1 MSHIANQLC
10 NHDVANVP
18 ATENYAEVAI
28 MELIDDKGLDS
39 YDCNADNDGEKV
51 EEEGDDDDDH
61 AVEPDE
67 EDKGGHR

>member
-1 MSHIANQLC
+1 
-10 NHDVANVP
+10 
-18 ATENYAEVAI
+18 

-61 AVEPDE
+61 AVELDE

>member
-1 MSHIANQLC
+1 
-10 NHDVANVP
+10 
-18 ATENYAEVAI
+18 
-28 MELIDDKGLDS
+28 MELIDDKGQDS

-67 EDKGGHR
+67 EDKGGHRQMPCYLHGVPIEELFVRV

>member
-1 MSHIANQLC
+1 
-10 NHDVANVP
+10 
-18 ATENYAEVAI
+18 

-39 YDCNADNDGEKV
+39 YYDCNADNGEMV

-61 AVEPDE
+61 AEEPDE